1 MSDSNKVYR
10 HVQIGYTVLAA
21 MLVGLLIVGI
31 ILRSFNHQVP
41 HGLPRTIS
49 LALLSAVALFL
60 VACLVVFSSLT
71 IVVSDAALTWYFT
84 GHVLGGTVPLREIER
99 VTREQ
104 NPAAYGWGIRL
115 LPDGRLYNV
124 SGFKA
129 VRIALRGGRRYVLG
143 SDEPDRLVEA
153 IEAGLQ

>member
-1 MSDSNKVYR
+1 MTRRRSGGVRVVSSVVATECRSPHVAILVDSADTRSEVALSDSNKVYR

-60 VACLVVFSSLT
+60 VACLV
-71 IVVSDAALTWYFT
+71 
-84 GHVLGGTVPLREIER
+84 
-99 VTREQ
+99 
-104 NPAAYGWGIRL
+104 
-115 LPDGRLYNV
+115 
-124 SGFKA
+124 
-129 VRIALRGGRRYVLG
+129 
-143 SDEPDRLVEA
+143 
-153 IEAGLQ
+153 